1 VRAREMRERTSEFR
15 SEITALRANHSSEIT
30 KLKSEMKVNEQ
41 KWEHFAEKL
50 YGEKEF
56 ADVKIVCN
64 DKHFDCHK
72 VVLSSQSE
80 VLKTMFKNKS
90 LIEKQSEGVM
100 KIDEKNVNSD
110 TMAQFLHYLY
120 FQKVKDNKMINTD
133 LMIVADKYNFKGL
146 LDFCTKYLESNLS
159 DENVLDV
166 LVKAELVGQKN
177 LFDAA
182 SKFVCKNIGRVNKTS
197 AWEELS
203 KKNPALIINLF
214 SEMSIVE

>member
-1 VRAREMRERTSEFR
+1 MEVPLDYLKSNGEFYIKESVHMQEVIEINSEL
-15 SEITALRANHSSEIT
+15 IALRANHSSEIT

-80 VLKTMFKNKS
+80 VFKTMFKNKS

-100 KIDEKNVNSD
+100 KIDEKDVNSD
-110 TMAQFLHYLY
+110 TMEQLLHYFY
-120 FQKVKDNKMINTD
+120 FQKVEDNKMINAD
-133 LMIVADKYNFKGL
+133 LMIVADK
-146 LDFCTKYLESNLS
+146 
-159 DENVLDV
+159 
-166 LVKAELVGQKN
+166 
-177 LFDAA
+177 
-182 SKFVCKNIGRVNKTS
+182 
-197 AWEELS
+197 
-203 KKNPALIINLF
+203 
-214 SEMSIVE
+214 